1 MRERAERDK
10 LLDTSTLICK
20 IVMFAMIAAMA
31 FITLYYGVINKSGI
45 VKTDSGRY
53 IEQWTVYDGDGGS
66 FTTGRSYR
74 ADKEFKHDFVV
85 ESTLPSDVK
94 DNEYLCFST
103 GKNIAVYIDGE
114 LREDYI
120 ESRDVLI
127 PGGSAKRFYMMVPLY
142 ASDAGK
148 QVRLVREATIKF
160 GQIVPE
166 TFISTLGGIYYY
178 LMQNFGLSFMLSGI
192 VLIFSIVVFFIGVF
206 MLIRYKQKIDMMYGA
221 VGLFIISAWIVTN
234 SYMCPIV
241 FGNYHVDGIVNYMLC
256 LTIPFGPALYLNSIQ
271 GGRYRRSMSAIMIAC
286 SLNAVVWPILH
297 FTRTFSFDSAL
308 KYITAIL
315 AVIAISGMAILIVD
329 AKKRNT
335 TEYKFTA
342 IGFFGFLI
350 FSMIEIIKLQAA
362 SLSNQELPMVAG
374 LGFFLI
380 FVVAQQVED
389 LRKINT
395 EKQRA
400 IDISEA
406 KTHFLANMSH
416 EIRTPINAIL
426 GMNEMILREN
436 HDKVVEDYAKSIK
449 SSGKML
455 LMLVNDV
462 LDFSKIE
469 AGKLE
474 ISQSRY
480 MMSELLRDV
489 IALVKERADE
499 KNLPLETVIGPN
511 VPEGQ
516 FSDEFRIR
524 QILVNLINNA
534 VKYTDEGKV
543 TLKVDGEYTGDESYM
558 LKISVEDTG
567 RGIKQEDQ
575 KGLFD
580 AFSRADV
587 KKNGNIEGTGLG
599 LAIVKNIV
607 DSMNGSVGVESEY
620 GVGSKFWVYIPIRVF
635 DKTPVGK
642 AAAKKTVYDV
652 DQDECDFDASLANIL
667 AVDDNRSNLTIL
679 KLLLKRTGIEPD
691 LCSSGTAAIEKCK
704 EKKYDIILMDHMMP
718 QPDGIE
724 TLNIIKNDGESLNRD
739 THFVVLTANAVAG
752 SRQMYLDAGFVDY
765 LTKPLDH
772 KKLEATLKALIPREK
787 VKAVTP
793 EMRAAKKKADEEA
806 IRKAAEEAA
815 KSGDSGKLAGAGN
828 SGNSGTFAG
837 AGNSGN
843 SGSLAGTGNGTDA
856 ERVGSTGTL
865 SGSSRFGNTGTLEG
879 INVAAAAEAGLNS
892 EKIGNTGMLKSNSA
906 DNSANGI
913 IGGTM
918 INGMMING
926 FVKKDIDSIGK
937 EKTGNAASH
946 GVERASASDEGS
958 NDMIFAEFLPPDQ
971 EDELDLGAIE
981 EITLTVKQKL
991 NSIDDFDFDTA
1002 LKYCAGDTE
1011 MLREVVSDV
1020 SSESKMRADRMR
1032 KSMREHDFKSYE
1044 IDAHSIK
1051 SQMATI
1057 GNKKLSE
1064 LARKHEYA
1072 AKDKDLDFILKE

>member
-45 VKTDSGRY
+45 VKKDSGRY

-221 VGLFIISAWIVTN
+221 VGIFIISAWIVTN

-499 KNLPLETVIGPN
+499 KNLPLETVIGPD

-704 EKKYDIILMDHMMP
+704 EKKYDLILMDHMMP

-793 EMRAAKKKADEEA
+793 
-806 IRKAAEEAA
+806 
-815 KSGDSGKLAGAGN
+815 G
-828 SGNSGTFAG
+828 
-837 AGNSGN
+837 
-843 SGSLAGTGNGTDA
+843 
-856 ERVGSTGTL
+856 
-865 SGSSRFGNTGTLEG
+865 RFGNTSTLEG

-937 EKTGNAASH
+937 EKTGNAASQ
-946 GVERASASDEGS
+946 GVEQASASDEGS

-1072 AKDKDLDFILKE
+1072 AKDKDLDFILKEGEAFIKKYEEVCYKLGR

>member
-45 VKTDSGRY
+45 VKKDSGRY

-221 VGLFIISAWIVTN
+221 VGIFIISAWIVTN

-436 HDKVVEDYAKSIK
+436 HDKVIEDYAKSIK

-499 KNLPLETVIGPN
+499 KNLPLETVIGPD

-543 TLKVDGEYTGDESYM
+543 TLKVDGKYTGDESYM

-704 EKKYDIILMDHMMP
+704 EKKYDLILMDHMMP

-793 EMRAAKKKADEEA
+793 EMRAAKKKAEEEA

-815 KSGDSGKLAGAGN
+815 NSGDSGKLAGAGN
-828 SGNSGTFAG
+828 SGNSGSLARAG
-837 AGNSGN
+837 KNGNS
-843 SGSLAGTGNGTDA
+843 
-856 ERVGSTGTL
+856 
-865 SGSSRFGNTGTLEG
+865 GTLEG

-937 EKTGNAASH
+937 EKTGNAASQ
-946 GVERASASDEGS
+946 GVEQASASDEGS

-1072 AKDKDLDFILKE
+1072 AKDKDLDFILKEGEAFIKKYEEVCYKLGR

>member
-45 VKTDSGRY
+45 VKTDPGRY

-221 VGLFIISAWIVTN
+221 VGIFIISAWIVTN

-436 HDKVVEDYAKSIK
+436 HDKVIEDYAKSIK

-499 KNLPLETVIGPN
+499 KNLPLETVIGPD

-704 EKKYDIILMDHMMP
+704 EKKYDLILMDHMMP

-793 EMRAAKKKADEEA
+793 
-806 IRKAAEEAA
+806 
-815 KSGDSGKLAGAGN
+815 G
-828 SGNSGTFAG
+828 
-837 AGNSGN
+837 
-843 SGSLAGTGNGTDA
+843 
-856 ERVGSTGTL
+856 
-865 SGSSRFGNTGTLEG
+865 RFGNTGTLEG

-937 EKTGNAASH
+937 EKTGNAASQ
-946 GVERASASDEGS
+946 GVEQASASDEGS

-1072 AKDKDLDFILKE
+1072 AKDKDLDFILKEGEAFIKKYEEVCYKLGR

>member
-142 ASDAGK
+142 ESDAGK

-166 TFISTLGGIYYY
+166 TYISTLGGIYYY

-221 VGLFIISAWIVTN
+221 VGIFIISAWIVTN

-416 EIRTPINAIL
+416 EITTPIKAIL

-499 KNLPLETVIGPN
+499 KNLPLETVIGPD

-620 GVGSKFWVYIPIRVF
+620 GF
-635 DKTPVGK
+635 
-642 AAAKKTVYDV
+642 
-652 DQDECDFDASLANIL
+652 
-667 AVDDNRSNLTIL
+667 
-679 KLLLKRTGIEPD
+679 
-691 LCSSGTAAIEKCK
+691 
-704 EKKYDIILMDHMMP
+704 
-718 QPDGIE
+718 
-724 TLNIIKNDGESLNRD
+724 
-739 THFVVLTANAVAG
+739 
-752 SRQMYLDAGFVDY
+752 
-765 LTKPLDH
+765 
-772 KKLEATLKALIPREK
+772 
-787 VKAVTP
+787 
-793 EMRAAKKKADEEA
+793 
-806 IRKAAEEAA
+806 
-815 KSGDSGKLAGAGN
+815 
-828 SGNSGTFAG
+828 
-837 AGNSGN
+837 
-843 SGSLAGTGNGTDA
+843 
-856 ERVGSTGTL
+856 
-865 SGSSRFGNTGTLEG
+865 
-879 INVAAAAEAGLNS
+879 
-892 EKIGNTGMLKSNSA
+892 
-906 DNSANGI
+906 
-913 IGGTM
+913 
-918 INGMMING
+918 
-926 FVKKDIDSIGK
+926 
-937 EKTGNAASH
+937 
-946 GVERASASDEGS
+946 
-958 NDMIFAEFLPPDQ
+958 IFQ
-971 EDELDLGAIE
+971 
-981 EITLTVKQKL
+981 
-991 NSIDDFDFDTA
+991 
-1002 LKYCAGDTE
+1002 
-1011 MLREVVSDV
+1011 
-1020 SSESKMRADRMR
+1020 
-1032 KSMREHDFKSYE
+1032 
-1044 IDAHSIK
+1044 
-1051 SQMATI
+1051 
-1057 GNKKLSE
+1057 
-1064 LARKHEYA
+1064 
-1072 AKDKDLDFILKE
+1072 

>member
-45 VKTDSGRY
+45 VKTDSCRY

-103 GKNIAVYIDGE
+103 GKNIAIYIDGE

-166 TFISTLGGIYYY
+166 TIISTLGGIYYY

-221 VGLFIISAWIVTN
+221 VGIFIISAWIVTN

-389 LRKINT
+389 LRKINA

-679 KLLLKRTGIEPD
+679 
-691 LCSSGTAAIEKCK
+691 
-704 EKKYDIILMDHMMP
+704 
-718 QPDGIE
+718 
-724 TLNIIKNDGESLNRD
+724 
-739 THFVVLTANAVAG
+739 
-752 SRQMYLDAGFVDY
+752 
-765 LTKPLDH
+765 
-772 KKLEATLKALIPREK
+772 
-787 VKAVTP
+787 
-793 EMRAAKKKADEEA
+793 
-806 IRKAAEEAA
+806 
-815 KSGDSGKLAGAGN
+815 
-828 SGNSGTFAG
+828 
-837 AGNSGN
+837 
-843 SGSLAGTGNGTDA
+843 
-856 ERVGSTGTL
+856 
-865 SGSSRFGNTGTLEG
+865 
-879 INVAAAAEAGLNS
+879 
-892 EKIGNTGMLKSNSA
+892 
-906 DNSANGI
+906 
-913 IGGTM
+913 
-918 INGMMING
+918 
-926 FVKKDIDSIGK
+926 
-937 EKTGNAASH
+937 
-946 GVERASASDEGS
+946 
-958 NDMIFAEFLPPDQ
+958 
-971 EDELDLGAIE
+971 
-981 EITLTVKQKL
+981 
-991 NSIDDFDFDTA
+991 
-1002 LKYCAGDTE
+1002 
-1011 MLREVVSDV
+1011 
-1020 SSESKMRADRMR
+1020 
-1032 KSMREHDFKSYE
+1032 
-1044 IDAHSIK
+1044 
-1051 SQMATI
+1051 
-1057 GNKKLSE
+1057 
-1064 LARKHEYA
+1064 
-1072 AKDKDLDFILKE
+1072 

>member
-221 VGLFIISAWIVTN
+221 VGIFIISAWIVTN

-474 ISQSRY
+474 ISRSRY

-499 KNLPLETVIGPN
+499 KNLPLETVIGPD

-704 EKKYDIILMDHMMP
+704 EKKYDLILMDHMMP

-793 EMRAAKKKADEEA
+793 
-806 IRKAAEEAA
+806 
-815 KSGDSGKLAGAGN
+815 
-828 SGNSGTFAG
+828 
-837 AGNSGN
+837 
-843 SGSLAGTGNGTDA
+843 
-856 ERVGSTGTL
+856 
-865 SGSSRFGNTGTLEG
+865 
-879 INVAAAAEAGLNS
+879 
-892 EKIGNTGMLKSNSA
+892 
-906 DNSANGI
+906 
-913 IGGTM
+913 
-918 INGMMING
+918 
-926 FVKKDIDSIGK
+926 
-937 EKTGNAASH
+937 
-946 GVERASASDEGS
+946 
-958 NDMIFAEFLPPDQ
+958 
-971 EDELDLGAIE
+971 
-981 EITLTVKQKL
+981 
-991 NSIDDFDFDTA
+991 
-1002 LKYCAGDTE
+1002 
-1011 MLREVVSDV
+1011 
-1020 SSESKMRADRMR
+1020 
-1032 KSMREHDFKSYE
+1032 
-1044 IDAHSIK
+1044 
-1051 SQMATI
+1051 
-1057 GNKKLSE
+1057 
-1064 LARKHEYA
+1064 
-1072 AKDKDLDFILKE
+1072 